1 MCAMDRSQIMVYS
14 QSEIINH
21 LEDLLSISSSQS
33 FVRDAPRGVNLFES
47 SF

>member
-33 FVRDAPRGVNLFES
+33 FVRDAWGS
-47 SF
+47 